1 VNYVPPTPLL
11 PAAVDYITGG
21 QIAPLGTYTG
31 THGTAL
37 MVRTA
42 AGKTTVQ
49 LNVEGLTANTAYQ
62 AHVHALPCEVNT
74 ADGHYMIDPTAAAG
88 QANEI
93 WTPFTTDADGVG
105 RTSTTVNHAA
115 RPDAMSLVIH
125 DPAANNAK
133 MACVNLVPAPLA
145 TTTARGTFAPFASAT
160 INERNVAGTATL
172 VRAASGTTV
181 TLAVTGLDPAGMYMA
196 HVHALPCA
204 ITAAGGH
211 YKIDPTN
218 TATVEANELWPALAG
233 TPLTTTHVARLDAQ
247 SVVIHRTDLG
257 VTPAPKVACA
267 DLVRVEP
274 YGPFKTTGT
283 VIPTFRNITGTG
295 GVTRTLPTTTEA
307 TITLAGLNQNSN
319 YRIQVHEA
327 SCALRN
333 GRNRYM
339 IDPALTPSGQ
349 ANEIWLDL
357 TASNTGT
364 GSRTV
369 SVAHLARP
377 EASSIV
383 VQNNA
388 GAFRACL
395 DLK

>member
-1 VNYVPPTPLL
+1 L

-31 THGTAL
+31 IHGTAL

-42 AGKTTVQ
+42 AGKTTIQ
-49 LNVEGLTANTAYQ
+49 LNVEGLTANTAYP
-62 AHVHALPCEVNT
+62 AHVHTLPCDVNT
-74 ADGHYMIDPTAAAG
+74 ADGHYMRDPAAAAG

-105 RTSTTVNHAA
+105 RTSSTVDHAA

-125 DPAANNAK
+125 DPASNSAK
-133 MACVNLVPAPLA
+133 MACVNLAPAPLA
-145 TTTARGTFAPFASAT
+145 TTTARGTFAPFAAAT
-160 INERNVAGTATL
+160 IHERNVAGSATL

-218 TATVEANELWPALAG
+218 TATVEANELWPAIAG
-233 TPLTTTHVARLDAQ
+233 TALTTTHVARMDAQ

-257 VTPAPKVACA
+257 MTPAPKVACA

-274 YGPFKTTGT
+274 YGPYVTAGT
-283 VIPTFRNITGTG
+283 VNTNTRNITGTAG
-295 GVTRTLPTTTEA
+295 IKRTLPTTTEA
-307 TITLAGLNQNSN
+307 TITLAGLFANAN
-319 YRIQVHEA
+319 YLIQVREA

-333 GRNRYM
+333 GRNHYM
-339 IDPALTPSGQ
+339 IDPAVTPSGK

-357 TASNTGT
+357 TASNMGAGT
-364 GSRTV
+364 QTV
-369 SVAHLARP
+369 SVSHLARP
-377 EASSIV
+377 EAASIV
-383 VQNNA
+383 VQNNN
-388 GAFRACL
+388 GAFRACV